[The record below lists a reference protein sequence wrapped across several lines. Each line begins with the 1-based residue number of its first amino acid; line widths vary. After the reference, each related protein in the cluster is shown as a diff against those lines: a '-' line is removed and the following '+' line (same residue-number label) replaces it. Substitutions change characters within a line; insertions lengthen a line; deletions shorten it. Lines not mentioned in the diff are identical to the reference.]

1 MRLRANARLVL
12 LALAATGGASSAIAG
27 AAPAQYAS
35 SEAAGLASW
44 YGDELAGNR
53 TASGDRF
60 DPTTITAAHRTLP
73 LGSYAQVTDVE
84 SGRSII
90 VRINDRGPGRR
101 DRVIDLSRGAAQQLG
116 FGRRSVSR
124 VTVKAYAPTTLEMAA
139 IKAGRMIGT
148 KPGSV
153 VRAGSTDLAA
163 TRTVARLDP
172 KRRYA
177 VQIATFSN
185 RERASRLAQRLSAHV
200 LTVGP
205 LYRVRLGP
213 LSAAEV
219 QRARDAVAARGYGDA
234 QILPAD

>member
-27 AAPAQYAS
+27 AAPAHAG

-124 VTVKAYAPTTLEMAA
+124 VTVKAYAPITLEIAA
-139 IKAGRMIGT
+139 IKAGTMIGT
-148 KPGSV
+148 KPDSV

-177 VQIATFSN
+177 VQIATLSN
-185 RERASRLAQRLSAHV
+185 RERATWLAQRLSAHV